1 MARGPEESAPRRQVL
16 IARREDI
23 LKLQEPGIIP
33 SHLLH
38 EVKLDQPVQSELLR
52 APYVVLDWEHLLS
65 AVVHRR
71 QRTVLDRFVQ
81 LMADRDVVFAH
92 VHYQDKDVQ
101 SNLAQAEAIR
111 EIICSECDPD
121 RVMECTWWQIHVF
134 ANALGP
140 QVLHEISDYVF
151 QRDGIAS
158 GLQNLNPVDPSKLLN
173 LEAEE
178 GEEEPAGAGTGSSVG
193 FRDDH
198 DPVASQVGRVGA
210 AYILGPWLTQS
221 RDGARLYSQFV
232 WPRMVG
238 RLLQYLSAV
247 SVEFARSELMDDQ
260 RLKAWRCVEISPQ
273 VNLRRLTD
281 VFNEQLLQQF
291 KPMSSHE
298 RKWAKMLGQELE
310 LMSSA
315 GVSASDLETG
325 SSPED
330 LSVAFNA
337 DGAEKNERLIRRVF
351 SESRVDDER
360 KLTASAS
367 HGSLSKRER
376 RRQHQTGAVETLAW
390 SEIARAG
397 PSGVSYLRSRSPDP
411 TDLEDRTTA
420 QVGRVQT
427 YKTTVQEIELMRSE
441 VAARAKTLD
450 EVNQQMVSLFG
461 RLLALMA
468 TWLLLFYIVYMLLQ
482 PFLNLFSFDGSSI
495 LLFASGA
502 LGSMTFVWWSWKRE
516 YDDGHG
522 YEQRLQRDVQSLS
535 RRFEQMR
542 ESIVGLVEDSHTI
555 GQRQSAIETEK
566 SIQKFARRTWVLIES
581 VFGPTG
587 IATKVKVKPSLSMG
601 QVSSRHEEQVKTY
614 AEQTMVDTL
623 ATTDRE
629 RDKTMRSLAESIDWN
644 HPPFRLSQ
652 KWADLMAEL
661 DPRSRG
667 RVPER
672 EFRRRWNEIVMQM
685 KRDFLDQ
692 LLVELHQE
700 GETRTRTEMLDEACE
715 KFNRVF
721 HPKDAMT
728 NLSVRLKID
737 RDYRLI
743 DQQRV
748 SHVHP
753 TQRSSLGRDR
763 YESSKLDVK
772 LRFAS
777 RAPYH
782 ELFIEEVPFLV
793 SDIYHDQ
800 VWKDEA

>member
-1 MARGPEESAPRRQVL
+1 MARGPQESAPRRQVL

-33 SHLLH
+33 SQLLH

-52 APYVVLDWEHLLS
+52 APYVVLDWGHLLS
-65 AVVHRR
+65 AVVNRR
-71 QRTVLDRFVQ
+71 QRHVLDRFVQ
-81 LMADRDVVFAH
+81 LMADRDVVFTH
-92 VHYQDKDVQ
+92 VHHQDEDVQ

-111 EIICSECDPD
+111 EVICSECDPD

-158 GLQNLNPVDPSKLLN
+158 SLQNLNPVDPSKAL
-173 LEAEE
+173 E
-178 GEEEPAGAGTGSSVG
+178 GEVAPGLRTAAESEPLIGLRV
-193 FRDDH
+193 DQ

-221 RDGARLYSQFV
+221 RDGTRLYSQFV

-238 RLLQYLSAV
+238 RLLQYLSSV

-281 VFNEQLLQQF
+281 VFNDQLLQQF

-298 RKWAKMLGQELE
+298 RSWAKMLGQELE
-310 LMSSA
+310 LMTSA
-315 GVSASDLETG
+315 GVLASDLEAESG
-325 SSPED
+325 AKD

-337 DGAEKNERLIRRVF
+337 DGPEKNARLIRRVF

-360 KLTASAS
+360 KITASAS
-367 HGSLSKRER
+367 HGSLSQRER
-376 RRQHQTGAVETLAW
+376 RRQNQTSAVETLAW
-390 SEIARAG
+390 SEIARTG

-411 TDLEDRTTA
+411 KDLEERTTA

-427 YKTTVQEIELMRSE
+427 YKKTVQEIELMRDE

-468 TWLLLFYIVYMLLQ
+468 TWLLLYYIVYMLLQ
-482 PFLNLFSFDGSSI
+482 PFLSLFSFDSSSI

-502 LGSMTFVWWSWKRE
+502 LGSVTFVWWSWKRE

-535 RRFEQMR
+535 RRFEQLR
-542 ESIVGLVEDSHTI
+542 SSIVGLVEDSHTL

-581 VFGPTG
+581 VFGPSG

-601 QVSSRHEEQVKTY
+601 KIPSRHEEQVKTY

-623 ATTDRE
+623 ATTDHE
-629 RDKTMRSLAESIDWN
+629 RDKTMRSLVESIDWN
-644 HPPFRLSQ
+644 HPPYRLSQ

-728 NLSVRLKID
+728 NLSVRLKVD

-753 TQRSSLGRDR
+753 THRSSLGRDR
-763 YESSKLDVK
+763 YETSKLDVK